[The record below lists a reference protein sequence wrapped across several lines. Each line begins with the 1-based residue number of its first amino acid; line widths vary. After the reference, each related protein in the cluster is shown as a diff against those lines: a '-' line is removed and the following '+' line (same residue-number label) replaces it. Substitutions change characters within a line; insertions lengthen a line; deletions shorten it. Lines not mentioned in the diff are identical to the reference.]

1 MHIMYVFYN
10 KMFKLLEKK
19 KKRLQTKTFATL
31 LLTIQNI
38 MKITTITSVYVSYFI
53 SLVAG

>member
-19 KKRLQTKTFATL
+19 KKDYKPKRL
-31 LLTIQNI
+31 LLYYLLYKT
-38 MKITTITSVYVSYFI
+38 
-53 SLVAG
+53 